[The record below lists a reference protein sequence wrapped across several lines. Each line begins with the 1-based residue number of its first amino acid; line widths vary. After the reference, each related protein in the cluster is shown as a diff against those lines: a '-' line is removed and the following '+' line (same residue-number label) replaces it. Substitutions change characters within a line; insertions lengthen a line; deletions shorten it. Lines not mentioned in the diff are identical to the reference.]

1 MEEIVVHKYKDMDL
15 EGASI
20 INGFPTKGLVSTI
33 VANYLIGSLNLDQI
47 GALDSET
54 FPPISM
60 IYASKPKFPARIYA
74 DESSKVVVFLS
85 EFTPA
90 PGMARPI
97 AYTMLKWARDQEC
110 KRIIAPEVI
119 LVDDDSDGVEVYGIG
134 STDRARRDLENLDLR
149 PFVHGMISGVSA
161 VILNEGKRTGYDVI
175 SLVAQ
180 ARRSIPDA
188 RAAAKIIEIITN
200 IIPSLDVD
208 VKPLYKEAEQIEI
221 FLKDLREQAETLAVP
236 DEPST
241 GMYL

>member
-1 MEEIVVHKYKDMDL
+1 MEEITIHKYKDMDL

-20 INGFPTKGLVSTI
+20 INGFPTRGLVSTI

-47 GALDSET
+47 GAMDSEV

-85 EFTPA
+85 EFTP
-90 PGMARPI
+90 PPSMARPI
-97 AYTMLKWARDQEC
+97 AYTMLEWARDQGC
-110 KRIIAPEVI
+110 KRIIAPEVVM
-119 LVDDDSDGVEVYGIG
+119 VDDDSDGVEVYGIG
-134 STDRARRDLENLDLR
+134 STDTARQDMQKLDVR

-161 VILNEGKRTGYDVI
+161 VVLNEGKRSGYDVI

-188 RAAAKIIEIITN
+188 RAAAKIIEMITH
-200 IIPSLDVD
+200 IIPRLKVD

-221 FLKDLREQAETLAVP
+221 FLKDLREQAESLAVP
-236 DEPST
+236 EEPST